1 MMRISSSSSAQ
12 LREIISNGS
21 GNGRNG
27 VVGIL
32 LRLLLT
38 FDVRSVADFSP
49 VARGSPK
56 SFKSRD
62 YTGLDTLPTWSRV
75 IDSLTW
81 RMIH

>member
-1 MMRISSSSSAQ
+1 
-12 LREIISNGS
+12 
-21 GNGRNG
+21 

-56 SFKSRD
+56 SFKSPIRPHQTTT
-62 YTGLDTLPTWSRV
+62 YKPEAAIDTIVMSPRV
-75 IDSLTW
+75 TW
-81 RMIH
+81 RHIVFSP